1 MRRGMCGAAVTAVMG
16 LALPVALAPQGQA
29 ASSDA
34 VNTFRNQETG
44 QCLSAGFGGP
54 YASACNGSPPG
65 VESWNVHVW
74 NDGTRRLQSRFSG
87 KCLDDSAAYGLRMF
101 DCNSETFQSWYV
113 KRWNDGTIELRNQA
127 TGKCLD
133 HSAAYGLRTFS
144 CNSSRFQ
151 SWF

>member
-1 MRRGMCGAAVTAVMG
+1 M
-16 LALPVALAPQGQA
+16 
-29 ASSDA
+29 
-34 VNTFRNQETG
+34 
-44 QCLSAGFGGP
+44 
-54 YASACNGSPPG
+54 
-65 VESWNVHVW
+65 HVW